1 MSRVKLGDVAFE
13 HKETLKDN
21 SKSNLPIVG
30 LEHLVSG
37 DIRLTNWDENT
48 ENTFSKVFRKG
59 CVLFGRRRAYLKKA
73 AYAHID
79 GVCSGDIIVIEARP
93 ERILPELLPFIIQ
106 NDDLFDYAVGKSAG
120 SLSPRVKW
128 ENLKNY
134 EFDLPTLGEQKK
146 LANIL
151 WSIQETIE
159 SYKDLLSKTD
169 DLVKS
174 QFVHLIKTHPGELKL
189 LEELEN
195 EGKIILGRGQ
205 VISKEE
211 IADNKGNYPVYSSSA
226 TNDGIIGLYSK
237 YMFDDERITW
247 SIDGGGK
254 FFYRKPHRYSVTN
267 VCGWLKVVSKDIL
280 TEYLYYALSNEWKN
294 KTFDYVHKAHPSVIR
309 KEYNLL
315 IPELSIQRKFI
326 DIAQKSD
333 DAKLKL
339 EKCIQDSISMFKRII
354 KENFGVKE
362 E

>member
-1 MSRVKLGDVAFE
+1 
-13 HKETLKDN
+13 
-21 SKSNLPIVG
+21 
-30 LEHLVSG
+30 
-37 DIRLTNWDENT
+37 
-48 ENTFSKVFRKG
+48 
-59 CVLFGRRRAYLKKA
+59 
-73 AYAHID
+73 
-79 GVCSGDIIVIEARP
+79 
-93 ERILPELLPFIIQ
+93 
-106 NDDLFDYAVGKSAG
+106 
-120 SLSPRVKW
+120 
-128 ENLKNY
+128 
-134 EFDLPTLGEQKK
+134 
-146 LANIL
+146 
-151 WSIQETIE
+151 
-159 SYKDLLSKTD
+159 LSKTD

-174 QFVHLIKTHPGELKL
+174 QFVHLIKTHPGQLKL

-211 IADNKGNYPVYSSSA
+211 IADNKGDYPVYSSSA

-254 FFYRKPHRYSVTN
+254 FFYRKPHKYSVTN
-267 VCGWLKVVSKDIL
+267 VCGWLKVVSKNIL

-294 KTFDYVHKAHPSVIR
+294 KTFDYVHKAHPSVIK

-339 EKCIQDSISMFKRII
+339 EKCIQDSISLFKRII